1 MRVLRCPWSGERDRE
16 RVRRW
21 RSDGMVVVLCL
32 LFAGVEKKVGGDGD
46 ERKSG
51 ADAWDAARRRSGKA
65 WHFVNKRTFTD
76 TWDNFIHMGIHSY
89 MKEVCSC
96 VPVPGKNT

>member
-51 ADAWDAARRRSGKA
+51 ADAWMQHGVDQEKLGTSSTKE
-65 WHFVNKRTFTD
+65 HSQTP
-76 TWDNFIHMGIHSY
+76 GII
-89 MKEVCSC
+89 
-96 VPVPGKNT
+96 